1 MAKILDLSAQ
11 PRSISGSVGVRR
23 LRKAGRI
30 PAVVYGKKHE
40 NKNLELDT
48 KNFVKLLQS
57 SSSDNILV
65 NLKIEGEAAESLALV
80 QDVQHDYLRGGIL
93 HVDFH
98 AVSADEEIHAGVPVI
113 LKGVELAEKKGG
125 MLEHILHTLEVRCL
139 PKDLP
144 EQLTLDVS
152 SLELNHS
159 KHVSDLTLPEG
170 VKTKMDSHVV
180 VAVLKEPKVEEAPVV
195 AAAAEGAAPAAGATP
210 AAGAAA
216 PAAAGAKA
224 AAPAAGAKAAAPEK
238 KK

>member
-11 PRSISGSVGVRR
+11 PRSASGSVAVRR
-23 LRKAGRI
+23 LRKTGRI

-40 NKNLELDT
+40 NKNLELDGKT
-48 KNFVKLLQS
+48 FVKLLQA

-65 NLKIEGEAAESLALV
+65 NLKIEGETAESLALV

-113 LKGVELAEKKGG
+113 LQGVEAAEKKGG

-144 EQLTLDVS
+144 ERLTLDVS
-152 SLELNHS
+152 VLELNQS

-170 VKTKMDSHVV
+170 VKTKIDAQPLCPPPVRQPLPPVPPRPLPVPRPPHLPP
-180 VAVLKEPKVEEAPVV
+180 APKPPRPRRKNNL
-195 AAAAEGAAPAAGATP
+195 PAG
-210 AAGAAA
+210 
-216 PAAAGAKA
+216 KL
-224 AAPAAGAKAAAPEK
+224 
-238 KK
+238 